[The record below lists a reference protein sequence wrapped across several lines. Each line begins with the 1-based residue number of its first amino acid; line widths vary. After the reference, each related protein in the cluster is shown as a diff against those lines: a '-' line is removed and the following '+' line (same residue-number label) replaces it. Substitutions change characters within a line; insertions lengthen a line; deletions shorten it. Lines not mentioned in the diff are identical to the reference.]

1 MKSIFL
7 VLLVL
12 LVSCQREIRNEVGV
26 GYNKELIIPPTN
38 DLPLPN
44 SADENT
50 RNTEISNNPVIESI
64 LNQTN
69 ANEANPN
76 IIEQIDNGN
85 EIIIEENDTE
95 EEEGNFIDRIFRGFV
110 IDFIDIYIGKYHWP
124 AFNIA
129 DSCITVGFVIFMMN
143 ILFLNKKL

>member
-50 RNTEISNNPVIESI
+50 TNSEISNNPVIESI

-76 IIEQIDNGN
+76 IKYLQEYVEGYEKHLKNHIEKK
-85 EIIIEENDTE
+85 
-95 EEEGNFIDRIFRGFV
+95 FV
-110 IDFIDIYIGKYHWP
+110 IR
-124 AFNIA
+124 
-129 DSCITVGFVIFMMN
+129 
-143 ILFLNKKL
+143 

>member
-44 SADENT
+44 STGGN
-50 RNTEISNNPVIESI
+50 ISNSQISSNPVIDSI
-64 LNQTN
+64 LNETK

-76 IIEQIDNGN
+76 IIDEIDSGN
-85 EIIIEENDTE
+85 ELETDASDIEPK
-95 EEEGNFIDRIFRGFV
+95 GNFFQRLFK
-110 IDFIDIYIGKYHWP
+110 GKK
-124 AFNIA
+124 
-129 DSCITVGFVIFMMN
+129 S
-143 ILFLNKKL
+143 KS

>member
-50 RNTEISNNPVIESI
+50 TNSEISNNPVIESI

-69 ANEANPN
+69 AKEANPN

-95 EEEGNFIDRIFRGFV
+95 EEEGNFFQRLFK
-110 IDFIDIYIGKYHWP
+110 GKKKYLQE
-124 AFNIA
+124 FL
-129 DSCITVGFVIFMMN
+129 SLSQ
-143 ILFLNKKL
+143 LFHENKK

>member
-7 VLLVL
+7 ILIVL
-12 LVSCQREIRNEVGV
+12 LVSCQRETKNELGL
-26 GYNKELIIPPTN
+26 GYNKQLIIPPTN

-50 RNTEISNNPVIESI
+50 TNSKISNNPVIESI
-64 LNQTN
+64 LNQTQ
-69 ANEANPN
+69 ASEANPN

-95 EEEGNFIDRIFRGFV
+95 EEEGNFFQKLFK
-110 IDFIDIYIGKYHWP
+110 GK
-124 AFNIA
+124 
-129 DSCITVGFVIFMMN
+129 
-143 ILFLNKKL
+143 KK

>member
-12 LVSCQREIRNEVGV
+12 LVSCQREIKNELGV

-50 RNTEISNNPVIESI
+50 TNTEISNNPVIESI
-64 LNQTN
+64 LNLSLIHISEPT
-69 ANEANPN
+69 
-76 IIEQIDNGN
+76 
-85 EIIIEENDTE
+85 
-95 EEEGNFIDRIFRGFV
+95 RLR
-110 IDFIDIYIGKYHWP
+110 
-124 AFNIA
+124 
-129 DSCITVGFVIFMMN
+129 
-143 ILFLNKKL
+143 